1 MRSSAL
7 PSALPST
14 GRSQTARSSSPSAG
28 KGGAR
33 NGAGA
38 RRAASAAK
46 EGSGVLDLAELVSRT
61 ARRLRRGSMAH
72 LAPLGLTMAQARVL
86 RIVADGPIRMA
97 DIAARLDV
105 VPRTVTP
112 MVDDLTTAGFV
123 RRRSDAAD
131 RRSVLVEPTRQ
142 GRALLAR
149 LDEARRATAEQVFGG
164 LDAAGRVE
172 LAALLGR
179 LCGECAEP
187 AARRSHE
194 GA

>member
-1 MRSSAL
+1 MSHSAL
-7 PSALPST
+7 SPT
-14 GRSQTARSSSPSAG
+14 GASSSSPAAKRRAKRTRSD
-28 KGGAR
+28 R
-33 NGAGA
+33 
-38 RRAASAAK
+38 RRAAANAVD
-46 EGSGVLDLAELVSRT
+46 GSGVLDLAELVSRT

-86 RIVADGPIRMA
+86 RIVSDGPIRMA

-112 MVDDLTTAGFV
+112 MVDDLTGAGLV
-123 RRRSDAAD
+123 RRRSDSAD

-149 LDEARRATAEQVFGG
+149 LNEARRATAAQVFGG
-164 LDAAGRVE
+164 LDASGRAE
-172 LAALLGR
+172 LAHLLGR
-179 LCGECAEP
+179 LCGDCSVP
-187 AARRSHE
+187 DGSHNHR

>member
-1 MRSSAL
+1 MGGSVRQSAL
-7 PSALPST
+7 ST
-14 GRSQTARSSSPSAG
+14 TAGSSPSPAS
-28 KGGAR
+28 KGGAPR
-33 NGAGA
+33 PAG
-38 RRAASAAK
+38 
-46 EGSGVLDLAELVSRT
+46 GVLDLAELVSRT

-112 MVDDLTTAGFV
+112 MVDDLTTAGLV
-123 RRRSDAAD
+123 QRRSDAAD

-149 LDEARRATAEQVFGG
+149 LDEARRATAEAVFGG
-164 LDAAGRVE
+164 LDGAGRAE
-172 LAALLGR
+172 LASLLGR
-179 LCGECAEP
+179 LCGECSGPVAHH
-187 AARRSHE
+187 SHE